1 MTPPEPVDPIAGS
14 DAVAFMDSTTAQLEG
29 CRVITGMRISHDGT
43 FDDGLVKL
51 RNTAVRINANR
62 IIPLRFVESQVR
74 AHRTGSARKWC
85 AAPTKLRR
93 AKMGEVIYFPNAGG
107 SGRALG
113 DDTGLTAAEVKRLE
127 AIRDNVEALLNMVA
141 GIRRDPEAV
150 AYAAARFGLM
160 RMYHLHGRAAAM
172 NFADRCIET
181 AEIAQDLDR
190 V

>member
-1 MTPPEPVDPIAGS
+1 
-14 DAVAFMDSTTAQLEG
+14 
-29 CRVITGMRISHDGT
+29 
-43 FDDGLVKL
+43 
-51 RNTAVRINANR
+51 
-62 IIPLRFVESQVR
+62 
-74 AHRTGSARKWC
+74 
-85 AAPTKLRR
+85 
-93 AKMGEVIYFPNAGG
+93 MGEVIYFPNAGG
-107 SGRALG
+107 SGRELG
-113 DDTGLTAAEVKRLE
+113 DDTGLTTAEVKRLE